1 MRASL
6 VVQTVKL
13 RQPMNCYNPRL
24 KIIHKNVI
32 IKYYDDSEGR
42 EITLL
47 GYPGGDFKKEM
58 TLN

>member
-6 VVQTVKL
+6 VAQTVKL
-13 RQPMNCYNPRL
+13 RQSMNCYNPRL

-47 GYPGGDFKKEM
+47 ELPGGISRKKWH
-58 TLN
+58 LH

>member
-6 VVQTVKL
+6 VAQTVKL
-13 RQPMNCYNPRL
+13 RQSMNCYNPRL

-47 GYPGGDFKKEM
+47 ELPGGISRKK
-58 TLN
+58 